1 MNLQFQIIIVAEEN
15 EDNEK
20 EMKIYIEYKKLG
32 HFWHFRGVQNKN
44 LKILNFNMGLLRKWV

>member
-32 HFWHFRGVQNKN
+32 HFWHFRGV
-44 LKILNFNMGLLRKWV
+44 